1 MTARQFL
8 AAIRELG
15 LETPYQAAPKLGVS
29 RAQAHRYANGAT
41 PVPRTIELLLKA

>member
-29 RAQAHRYANGAT
+29 LAQAHRYANGTT
-41 PVPRTIELLLKA
+41 PIPRQSSCC